1 MLLGAISQKEEARM
15 GEYNGS
21 GIFFVL
27 FVLQL
32 ISVVVVTVV
41 RYQGLLRS
49 QSWIMVLK
57 IENVSFVTIKCY
69 SRKRD

>member
-1 MLLGAISQKEEARM
+1 M